1 MSGLADWFSIF
12 RAGEHTSSDGVT
24 RRFSQGDLDKI
35 IERHDP
41 ASPSPC
47 VITHE
52 EVYSPFAWAQV
63 DALKRDGDVLLAQ
76 CKPETIEPQFAEL
89 VEDGRLYNRSVQLL
103 RAGGGGEG
111 WRLGH
116 VAFLGAEPPAVSG
129 LEPIQ
134 FRVSGVTFEAA
145 EAWETLEGK
154 RERADIWSAL
164 RKLAEKVFGPTDA
177 DGIVGQWA
185 VDEAREQAGRAAA
198 EAERRQEEEMAT
210 REKKETAEYGKQ
222 LEAEK
227 ARLEAE
233 RGELADQRLKFA
245 QEAAVKRVDSLLEA
259 GKLTPATAEGL
270 AEFAVRIDAATEG
283 VIEFSRGG
291 EKVKTR
297 PSEYLF
303 SLVEASAAPSPLG
316 NEIAG
321 GRANGGVDI
330 EDAGSIREA
339 ALEYQAAERNKGRM
353 VSDTAAVQHVTGRTA

>member
-12 RAGEHTSSDGVT
+12 RAGQHTSSDGVT
-24 RRFSQGDLDKI
+24 RRFSRGDLDKI
-35 IERHDP
+35 IERYDGSS
-41 ASPSPC
+41 SPSPC
-47 VITHE
+47 VITHD

-89 VEDGRLYNRSVQLL
+89 VEGGRLYNRSVQLL
-103 RAGGGGEG
+103 PAGGGGEG

-116 VAFLGAEPPAVSG
+116 VAFLGAEPPAVNG
-129 LEPIQ
+129 LEPIR
-134 FRVSGVTFEAA
+134 FAASGVTFEAE
-145 EAWETLEGK
+145 EAWEALEGK

-177 DGIVGQWA
+177 DGIVKQWA
-185 VDEAREQAGRAAA
+185 VDEAREEAGRAAA
-198 EAERRQEEEMAT
+198 EAERQEEEMAT
-210 REKKETAEYGKQ
+210 REKKETAEYAK

-233 RGELADQRLKFA
+233 RGELAAKRLEFA
-245 QEAAVKRVDSLLEA
+245 REAAVKRVEALLEA

-283 VIEFSRGG
+283 VIEFSKGG

-303 SLVEASAAPSPLG
+303 SLVEASAASSPLG

-321 GRANGGVDI
+321 GRTNGGVDI